1 MMSPNVRK
9 WRRFIGKAV
18 VFLLLA
24 LGAAIYLFPFFWM
37 LSTSLKDPTE
47 INVYPPVWIPSKPR
61 WSNYA
66 EALSYFPFLR
76 YLANTLY
83 LVVMNLIGSLLSSS
97 LAAYAFARLK
107 WPGRDF
113 WFAVLIGTMMLP
125 GAVTMVPQ
133 FMLFRDLGWLNSY
146 LPLIVPSFAG
156 NAFNIFL
163 LRQFFRTIP
172 VDLSDCAKLDGCS
185 EFRIF
190 GQILI
195 PLCKPAL
202 ATIAIFSF
210 MGTWNDYV
218 GPLIY
223 INDNLRYTLSYG
235 LRAFQLK
242 SGSIWHLTMAASI
255 VVAIPTLAV
264 FFAFQRYFIE
274 GITLTGMKG

>member
-1 MMSPNVRK
+1 MTLRK
-9 WRRFIGKAV
+9 GHKRWWVIGRAAI
-18 VFLLLA
+18 FLILV

-37 LSTSLKDPTE
+37 LSTSLKAPTE
-47 INVYPPVWIPSKPR
+47 TSVYPPIWIPETLQ
-61 WSNYA
+61 WSNYT
-66 EALSYFPFLR
+66 EALSAFPFLR
-76 YLANTLY
+76 YLANTLF
-83 LVVMNLIGSLLSSS
+83 LVIMNLTGTLLSSS
-97 LAAYAFARLK
+97 LTAYAFARLK

-113 WFAVLIGTMMLP
+113 WFAILIGTMMLP
-125 GAVTMVPQ
+125 GTVTMIPQ
-133 FMLFRDLGWLNSY
+133 FILFKNLGWLNSY

-172 VDLSDCAKLDGCS
+172 IDLSDCAKLDGCS
-185 EFRIF
+185 ELRIF
-190 GQILI
+190 GQILM

-210 MGTWNDYV
+210 MGTWNDYI

-223 INDNLRYTLSYG
+223 INDNMQYTLTYG

-242 SGSIWHLTMAASI
+242 NDSIWHLTMAASI
-255 VVAIPTLAV
+255 VVALPTLAV
-264 FFAFQRYFIE
+264 FFSFQKYFIE